1 MPKRFVDRGPELYDY
16 LIAAS
21 SRESA
26 LKKELREATA
36 KLPDARMQITPE
48 QGQFMALLAKSI
60 GAKRALEIGLYTGYS
75 AWCVAEAIDEGGNL
89 IACDASAEWTSI
101 AREFWEK
108 AGVAEKIDL
117 RIAPA
122 LETLASL
129 EADGQ
134 GGALDYAIIDAE
146 KGKYA
151 SYYETCLRLLRSGGL
166 IVVDNAL
173 FGEARSWILSTR
185 TWIRLPSA
193 ILMRRLGT
201 MSGWMPACYRLAT
214 AFTWLESVEEPWQKN

>member
-60 GAKRALEIGLYTGYS
+60 GAKRALEIGVFTGYS
-75 AWCVAEAIDEGGNL
+75 AWSVAEALPDDGVL
-89 IACDASAEWTSI
+89 VACDLSEEWTTI
-101 AREFWEK
+101 ARDFWVR
-108 AGVAEKIDL
+108 AGMASKIDL

-122 LETLASL
+122 LETLAGL
-129 EADGQ
+129 EAGGQ
-134 GGALDYAIIDAE
+134 SGAFDFAFIDADKE
-146 KGKYA
+146 NYD
-151 SYYETCLRLLRSGGL
+151 SYYEACLRLLRSGGL

-173 FGEARSWILSTR
+173 WGGQVMDPSFQDADTVSIRELNEKIRDDERVDATLLSVGDGVYLARKR
-185 TWIRLPSA
+185 
-193 ILMRRLGT
+193 
-201 MSGWMPACYRLAT
+201 
-214 AFTWLESVEEPWQKN
+214 

>member
-60 GAKRALEIGLYTGYS
+60 GAKRALEIGVYTGYS
-75 AWCVAEAIDEGGNL
+75 AWCVAETLDEGGNL
-89 IACDASAEWTSI
+89 IACDVSVEWTSI
-101 AREFWEK
+101 AREFWKK

-134 GGALDYAIIDAE
+134 GGAFDFAFIDADKE
-146 KGKYA
+146 NYD

-173 FGEARSWILSTR
+173 WGGQVMDRSFQDVDTIAIRNLNEKIRDDERVDASLLSVGDGVYLARKR
-185 TWIRLPSA
+185 
-193 ILMRRLGT
+193 
-201 MSGWMPACYRLAT
+201 
-214 AFTWLESVEEPWQKN
+214 

>member
-1 MPKRFVDRGPELYDY
+1 MYDY

-60 GAKRALEIGLYTGYS
+60 GAKRALEIGVYTGYS
-75 AWCVAEAIDEGGNL
+75 AWCVAETLDEGGNL
-89 IACDASAEWTSI
+89 IACDVSVEWTSI
-101 AREFWEK
+101 AREFWKK

-134 GGALDYAIIDAE
+134 GGAFDFAFIDAD
-146 KGKYA
+146 KGNYD

-173 FGEARSWILSTR
+173 WGGQVMDPSFQDADTIAIRNLNEKIRDDERVDASLLSVGDGVYLARKR
-185 TWIRLPSA
+185 
-193 ILMRRLGT
+193 
-201 MSGWMPACYRLAT
+201 
-214 AFTWLESVEEPWQKN
+214 

>member
-60 GAKRALEIGLYTGYS
+60 GAKRALEIGVYTGYS
-75 AWCVAEAIDEGGNL
+75 AWCVAEALDEGGNL
-89 IACDASAEWTSI
+89 IACDASVEWTSI

-134 GGALDYAIIDAE
+134 GGAFDFAFIDAD
-146 KGKYA
+146 KGNYD

-173 FGEARSWILSTR
+173 WGGQVMDPSFQDVDTIAIRNLNEKIRDDERVDASLLSVGDGVYLARKR
-185 TWIRLPSA
+185 
-193 ILMRRLGT
+193 
-201 MSGWMPACYRLAT
+201 
-214 AFTWLESVEEPWQKN
+214 

>member
-1 MPKRFVDRGPELYDY
+1 MPKRFAERGPELYDY
-16 LIAAS
+16 LMSAS

-36 KLPDARMQITPE
+36 KLPDARIQITPE
-48 QGQFMALLAKSI
+48 QGQFMALLAKLI
-60 GAKRALEIGLYTGYS
+60 EAKRALEIGVYTGYS
-75 AWCVAEAIDEGGNL
+75 AWCVAEALDEGGNL
-89 IACDASAEWTSI
+89 IACDVSVEWTSI

-134 GGALDYAIIDAE
+134 GGAFDFAFIDADKE
-146 KGKYA
+146 NHD
-151 SYYETCLRLLRSGGL
+151 SYFEACLRLLRSGGL

-173 FGEARSWILSTR
+173 WGGQVMDPSFQDADTIAIRNLNEKIRDDERVDTSLLPVGDGVCLARKR
-185 TWIRLPSA
+185 
-193 ILMRRLGT
+193 
-201 MSGWMPACYRLAT
+201 
-214 AFTWLESVEEPWQKN
+214 

>member
-1 MPKRFVDRGPELYDY
+1 MPKRFAERGPELYDY
-16 LIAAS
+16 LISAS

-36 KLPDARMQITPE
+36 KLPDARIQITPE
-48 QGQFMALLAKSI
+48 QGQFMALLARLI
-60 GAKRALEIGLYTGYS
+60 EAKRALEIGVYTGYS
-75 AWCVAEAIDEGGNL
+75 AWCVAEALDEGGNL
-89 IACDASAEWTSI
+89 IACDVSVEWTSI

-134 GGALDYAIIDAE
+134 GGAFDFAFIDADKE
-146 KGKYA
+146 NYD
-151 SYYETCLRLLRSGGL
+151 SYFEACLRLLRSGGL

-173 FGEARSWILSTR
+173 WGGQVMDPSFQDADTIAIRNLNEKIRDDERVDTSLLPVGDGVCLARKR
-185 TWIRLPSA
+185 
-193 ILMRRLGT
+193 
-201 MSGWMPACYRLAT
+201 
-214 AFTWLESVEEPWQKN
+214 

>member
-60 GAKRALEIGLYTGYS
+60 DAKRALEIGVYTGYS
-75 AWCVAEAIDEGGNL
+75 AWCVAEALDEGGNL
-89 IACDASAEWTSI
+89 IACDASVEWTSI

-134 GGALDYAIIDAE
+134 GGAFDFAFIDAD
-146 KGKYA
+146 KGNYD

-173 FGEARSWILSTR
+173 WGGQVMDPSFQDVDTIAIRNLNEKIRDDERVDASLLSVGDGVYLARKR
-185 TWIRLPSA
+185 
-193 ILMRRLGT
+193 
-201 MSGWMPACYRLAT
+201 
-214 AFTWLESVEEPWQKN
+214 

>member
-16 LIAAS
+16 LTAAS

-60 GAKRALEIGLYTGYS
+60 GAKRALEIGVYTGYS
-75 AWCVAEAIDEGGNL
+75 AWCVAEALDEGGKL
-89 IACDASAEWTSI
+89 IACDASVEWTSI

-134 GGALDYAIIDAE
+134 GGAFDFAFIDAD
-146 KGKYA
+146 KGNYD

-173 FGEARSWILSTR
+173 WGGQVMDPSFQDVDTIAIRNLNEKIRDDERVDASLLSVGDGVYLARKR
-185 TWIRLPSA
+185 
-193 ILMRRLGT
+193 
-201 MSGWMPACYRLAT
+201 
-214 AFTWLESVEEPWQKN
+214 

>member
-1 MPKRFVDRGPELYDY
+1 MPKRFAERGPELYDY
-16 LIAAS
+16 LISAS

-36 KLPDARMQITPE
+36 KLPDARIQITPE
-48 QGQFMALLAKSI
+48 QGQFMALLAKLI
-60 GAKRALEIGLYTGYS
+60 EAKRALEIGVYTGYS
-75 AWCVAEAIDEGGNL
+75 AWCVAEALDEGGNL
-89 IACDASAEWTSI
+89 IACDVSVEWTSI

-134 GGALDYAIIDAE
+134 GGAFDFAFIDADKE
-146 KGKYA
+146 NYD
-151 SYYETCLRLLRSGGL
+151 SYFEACLRLLRSGGL

-173 FGEARSWILSTR
+173 WGGQVMDPSFQDADTIAIRNLNEKIRDDERVDTSLLPVGDGVCLARKR
-185 TWIRLPSA
+185 
-193 ILMRRLGT
+193 
-201 MSGWMPACYRLAT
+201 
-214 AFTWLESVEEPWQKN
+214 